1 MTKKAKHEDSSGAF
15 YGHSDLKH
23 RINDPY
29 QEIDGY
35 AGTRYGYVSAFSRG
49 TPAHG
54 ATYLYMTIDGREYCR
69 YFDRLFTAR
78 GLITKARQFAADLH
92 RES

>member
-15 YGHSDLKH
+15 YGHNDLKH

-35 AGTRYGYVSAFSRG
+35 AGTRYGYVSASRG
-49 TPAHG
+49 DASAWRHLP
-54 ATYLYMTIDGREYCR
+54 LYD
-69 YFDRLFTAR
+69 
-78 GLITKARQFAADLH
+78 H
-92 RES
+92 